1 MRKRL
6 LLLAL
11 AMVILTYLPAQSSQ
25 MLLKR
30 LAETVKQDN
39 SDEALQLFRQLKST
53 SLRQAV
59 EFCLQ
64 HAKGGGNLQ
73 RALETEV
80 IDAYK
85 LRCDYVD
92 AYAFCRKLLDN
103 RSNDIE
109 LICDC
114 AELQF
119 LGGHNLEAVALY
131 EQVVN
136 MDETHVE
143 ANIFLGGYHFLQGEK
158 ARRNLAADY
167 LKLTSPTRMQQAAY
181 RNEYTLILTT
191 SYAKAKYYL
200 EQVLKTFSSAE
211 VMRILGK
218 IEAAEMKIK
227 K

>member
-39 SDEALQLFRQLKST
+39 TDEALQLFRQLKST

-92 AYAFCRKLLDN
+92 AYAFCRKLLG
-103 RSNDIE
+103 
-109 LICDC
+109 
-114 AELQF
+114 F
-119 LGGHNLEAVALY
+119 LLVFRL
-131 EQVVN
+131 
-136 MDETHVE
+136 
-143 ANIFLGGYHFLQGEK
+143 
-158 ARRNLAADY
+158 
-167 LKLTSPTRMQQAAY
+167 AY
-181 RNEYTLILTT
+181 RSLATWFCTRLYT
-191 SYAKAKYYL
+191 A
-200 EQVLKTFSSAE
+200 LK
-211 VMRILGK
+211 I
-218 IEAAEMKIK
+218 
-227 K
+227 